1 MLLDVKIKNFGGT
14 LPQVSEAAVAAFK
27 QHGKGRLADLTRYLK
42 GKENLLDAA
51 TIEEHLFKVEDAD
64 VFLAHAHRDHDQVV
78 RLAVA
83 LQDLGLKVFVD
94 SCVWG
99 DAYTL
104 LSAVDEMYSVDTSKT
119 NTYFYSKVTRTAA
132 NVYMILNVAL
142 QRMIDRC
149 ELFLFL
155 ETDASTITLQDYAD
169 KAEYVGSPWVFS
181 ELAFAST
188 VARRPRSIAVEQ
200 LMEVVG
206 NTEDAT
212 LEPLVRFQM
221 PPSSHTLEWAE
232 LHRVIRTQLNLKA
245 INGKDKLRS
254 LDAIYKPLKLSKAE
268 QRLLVGGLSDAVPV
282 R

>member
-14 LPQVSEAAVAAFK
+14 LPQVSEDAVAAFK
-27 QHGKGRLADLTRYLK
+27 RHGKDRLADLTRYLK

-64 VFLAHAHRDHDQVV
+64 VFLSHAHRDHDQVV

-99 DAYTL
+99 DAYRL
-104 LSAVDEMYSVDTSKT
+104 LNAVDEMYSVDTSKT
-119 NTYFYSKVTRTAA
+119 NTYFYGKVTRTAA

-155 ETDASTITLQDYAD
+155 KPTLRRSPCRITQTRQSTSAHRGCSRSWPLPARWPDGRGRSHWSTLR
-169 KAEYVGSPWVFS
+169 KLWGEPRM
-181 ELAFAST
+181 
-188 VARRPRSIAVEQ
+188 RR
-200 LMEVVG
+200 
-206 NTEDAT
+206 
-212 LEPLVRFQM
+212 
-221 PPSSHTLEWAE
+221 
-232 LHRVIRTQLNLKA
+232 
-245 INGKDKLRS
+245 
-254 LDAIYKPLKLSKAE
+254 
-268 QRLLVGGLSDAVPV
+268 
-282 R
+282 